1 MKKKLEE
8 KGELLKCLRKILFI
22 MRITFL
28 IVLISS
34 RLVFSSD
41 SYAQNLKFSFQFSDE
56 KIRNVLKY
64 IEDQSEFIFFYQDQ
78 YIDLDRKVSLNIK
91 DQSISEIMDQLI
103 KGTSNVYSIR
113 DRQIILG
120 KSSGQEGE
128 KVSSPG
134 LTQVP
139 LNQPAQK
146 TIKGKISDKQGLPLP
161 GASIIIKGTTT
172 GTVSD
177 ASGNYEL
184 HAQKGEIL
192 QFSFIGYL
200 PQEIEVKDQQILNVV
215 LAEESKD
222 LNEVVVV
229 GYGTQKKASIIGSI
243 ATVEPKKLITS
254 NANLSNNLAGQLAG
268 VLAVQRSGE
277 PGSDQSDFW
286 IRGVS
291 TFNSG
296 SQQALVLVDGV
307 ERDIDDVDPLDIE
320 SFSILKDATATAI
333 YGVKGANGV
342 ILINTKRGQT
352 GDSKIQVR
360 FESDLSAPVKLVDFV
375 DGVKFMQIFNE
386 ASRNVGEEEKY
397 SEDFINKTLTGEDPD
412 LYPNVDWM
420 NEIFRDFA
428 NDQKLNLNIT
438 GGSQHIRY
446 YVSGAYLHQNGIL
459 RTDQMEDEKS
469 KLKFD
474 RFNFRSNV
482 DIDLSKTT
490 LFNLSLSGFYKEKR
504 YPGYSLSKIFDYTM
518 AATPISYPTIYSDG
532 SYAHLFGSQWSPW
545 LATNRSGYSMNEENQ
560 IESTISLLQKLDF
573 ITKGLSVKGLFSFD
587 AYNNQVSV
595 LSKQPTTYYATERD
609 EDGNLVFETI
619 ERTDYISLTSETN
632 ASTRYTY
639 MEAQLNY
646 QRTFAQ
652 RHNVAALLLYNQS
665 SKRIT
670 PSSSEIGSLPYR
682 NNGIAGRLTYNF
694 DERYF
699 IEGNFGYNGSENFA
713 SGNRYGFF
721 PSLAVGWYISQEPF
735 YPKVLEKYVQKLKL
749 KASRGLVGNDQISA
763 SRRFGYLTILSAGL
777 AGYSWGGEGSRT
789 WGGIGVSEYGDTDM
803 TWENATKSNVG
814 MELGLFNMID
824 LNVDYYWEDRDDIY
838 MRRNSIPATTGI
850 SNLPYGNVGKMSNHG
865 VDISLIVNKAVNK
878 DLFVSLNS
886 SFTYARNKIKA
897 MDEPE
902 SKYAY
907 QNETGKRYGQ
917 IFGLLDD
924 GLYTDED
931 FNADGSLVEGLAIPA
946 FMSSVSPGDIKYTDY
961 NDDDV
966 INDYD
971 QVAIGYSAIPEIV
984 YGFGATAKYKRVD
997 LGFLFQGVSHTST
1010 MLGEGSDFF
1019 YPAENSGTQGNIYA
1033 NIDSRWTV
1041 DNPQQNVFWPRLYT
1055 GGTNSNNRQPS
1066 TWWLRNAGFCRL
1078 KNIEVGYNAKINF
1091 SKSMASAVRVYLRGT
1106 NLLTWSK
1113 DFKDLW
1119 DPELNSSDGMSYPVN
1134 KIIALG
1140 LDINF

>member
-8 KGELLKCLRKILFI
+8 KGGTLKSLRKILFI

-28 IVLISS
+28 FILISS

-41 SYAQNLKFSFQFSDE
+41 SYAQNLKFSFQLSDV
-56 KIRNVLKY
+56 KVRDVLKY

-78 YIDLDRKVSLNIK
+78 HIDLDRKVTLDIK
-91 DQSISEIMDQLI
+91 DQSITEIMDQLI
-103 KGTSNVYSIR
+103 KGTSNVYSVR
-113 DRQIILG
+113 DRQIVIG
-120 KSSGQEGE
+120 KSPGQEGK

-134 LTQVP
+134 FTPVP
-139 LNQPAQK
+139 LNQTDQK
-146 TIKGKISDKQGLPLP
+146 SIKGKISDKQGLPLP
-161 GASIIIKGTTT
+161 GAGVVIKGTTT

-177 ASGNYEL
+177 ASGNYEM
-184 HAQKGEIL
+184 HAKKGDIL

-200 PQEIEVKDQQILNVV
+200 PQEIEIKDQQTINIV
-215 LAEESKD
+215 LAEELKD

-243 ATVEPKKLITS
+243 ATVEPQKLITS
-254 NANLSNNLAGQLAG
+254 NPNLSNNLAGQLAG

-296 SQQALVLVDGV
+296 SQKALVLVDGV
-307 ERDIDDVDPLDIE
+307 ERDIDDVDPLDVE

-342 ILINTKRGQT
+342 ILINTKRGQS

-386 ASRNVGEEEKY
+386 ASRNIGETEKY
-397 SEDFINKTLTGEDPD
+397 SEDAINKTLAGEDPD

-420 NEIFRDFA
+420 SEIFRDFA
-428 NDQKLNLNIT
+428 RDEKLNLNIT
-438 GGSQHIRY
+438 GGGQKIRY
-446 YVSGAYLHQNGIL
+446 YLSGAYLHQTGIL
-459 RTDQMEDEKS
+459 ETDQMEDDKS

-504 YPGYSLSKIFDYTM
+504 NPGFDLPAIFDYTM
-518 AATPISYPTIYSDG
+518 AVTPISYPTIYSDG
-532 SYAHLFGSQWSPW
+532 SYAHLYGSQWSPW
-545 LATNRSGYSMNEENQ
+545 MAANRSGYSMNEENQ
-560 IESTISLLQKLDF
+560 IQSTISLLQKLDF
-573 ITKGLSVKGLFSFD
+573 ITKGLSAKGLFSFD

-595 LSKQPTTYYATERD
+595 LRKMPTTNYATGRD
-609 EDGNLVFETI
+609 ENGNLIFTTI
-619 ERTDYISLTSETN
+619 ERTDYISLTSESN

-646 QRTFAQ
+646 QRTFAEK
-652 RHNVAALLLYNQS
+652 HNVAALLLYNQS

-721 PSLAVGWYISQEPF
+721 PSLAAGWYISQEPF
-735 YPKVLEKYVQKLKL
+735 YPKAMEKYVQKLKL

-777 AGYSWGGEGSRT
+777 AGYSWGADGKST
-789 WGGIGVSEYGDTDM
+789 WSGIGVSEYGDTGM
-803 TWENATKSNVG
+803 SWEKATKTNMG
-814 MELGLFNMID
+814 LELGLFNMVD
-824 LNVDYYWEDRDDIY
+824 LNIDYYREDRDDIY

-865 VDISLIVNKAVNK
+865 IDISLIVNKAINK

-886 SFTYARNKIKA
+886 SFTYARNKIKE

-907 QNETGKRYGQ
+907 QNETDKRYGQ

-931 FNADGSLVEGLAIPA
+931 FNADGSLVDGLAVPA
-946 FMSSVSPGDIKYTDY
+946 FMNSVSPGDIKYIDY

-984 YGFGATAKYKRVD
+984 YGFGATVKYKRFD

-1010 MLGEGSDFF
+1010 MLGANSDFF
-1019 YPAENSGTQGNIYA
+1019 YPAENSGIQGNIYA
-1033 NIDSRWTV
+1033 NIDNRWTV
-1041 DNPQQNVFWPRLYT
+1041 DNPQQDVFWPRLYT

-1078 KNIEVGYNAKINF
+1078 KNIELGYSTKINF
-1091 SKSMASAVRVYLRGT
+1091 SGSLTSPVRVYLRGT
-1106 NLLTWSK
+1106 NLLTWSR

-1119 DPELNSSDGMSYPVN
+1119 DPELNSSDGMAYPVS